1 MIPLVIIGCGGFG
14 REVWGIV
21 EAIND
26 RAPRFEVLGMV
37 DDALSDDNEA
47 ALTRLGARHLGGLE
61 WFEDAPADVQ
71 AVIAVGSPDARRRI
85 DERLPDR
92 AWATLVHPDTTIG
105 PDVTLAQG
113 CVVAPG
119 ARLSTSIRVG
129 RHVHIDQGVTVGH
142 DSLLDDFSRLN
153 PQACISGNVML
164 EAGATV
170 GASATVIQGLRVGAD
185 ALVGAGAVVTR
196 DITASTTVK
205 GVPAR

>member
-1 MIPLVIIGCGGFG
+1 MTPLVIIGCGGFG
-14 REVWGIV
+14 REVWGIA

-26 RAPRFEVLGMV
+26 KAPRFEVLGMV
-37 DDALSDDNEA
+37 DDALSDENED
-47 ALTRLGARHLGGLE
+47 ALARLGARHLGGLD

-71 AVIAVGSPDARRRI
+71 AVIAIGSPDARRRI
-85 DERLPDR
+85 EERLPDR

-105 PDVTLAQG
+105 PDVKLAQG

-142 DSLLDDFSRLN
+142 DSLLGDFSRLN
-153 PQACISGNVML
+153 PQSCISGNVTI

-196 DITASTTVK
+196 DIEASTTVK

>member
-14 REVWGIV
+14 REVWGIA
-21 EAIND
+21 EAINE
-26 RAPRFEVLGMV
+26 RAPRFEVFGMV

-47 ALTRLGARHLGGLE
+47 ALVRLGARHLGGLD
-61 WFEDAPADVQ
+61 WFDDATADVQ
-71 AVIAVGSPDARRRI
+71 AVIAIGSPDVRRRI

-105 PDVTLAQG
+105 PDVKLAQG

-142 DSLLDDFSRLN
+142 DSLLGDFSRLN
-153 PQACISGNVML
+153 PQSCISGNVMI

-196 DITASTTVK
+196 DIEAWTTVK